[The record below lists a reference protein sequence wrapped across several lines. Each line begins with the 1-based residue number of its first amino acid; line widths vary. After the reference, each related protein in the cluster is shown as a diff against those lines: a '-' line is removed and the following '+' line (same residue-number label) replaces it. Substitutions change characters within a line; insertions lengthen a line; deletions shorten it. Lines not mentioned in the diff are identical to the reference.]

1 MSKKKN
7 QNKNE
12 NQLLPLTSDLV
23 FKAVYGRNTK
33 ASNAALIALLNRLLE
48 KENDPIVWVQCEN
61 PFSYKT
67 YQGEKEIIM
76 DIKVQLSSG
85 QLLDLEMQVDHLDCY
100 VNRSIYYMGKLVN
113 ESLESGEDYD
123 KMKETIVI
131 SIVNR
136 TLFPQYKKAFST
148 YYLKEDDENHKLS
161 EITRIHFLELGKI
174 NIAKK
179 PICEMTPH
187 ERLGVYFK
195 YAADESKCEL
205 INQLL
210 EYEAEVIDLTTPILR
225 EISAEKEMRE
235 LEEARRRY
243 RYDVNTAHSVG
254 HREGR
259 IEGRTE
265 GDMLRLI
272 RQIGKKL
279 IKNKSIKTIADELEE
294 DIAVIEPICRA
305 AEQFSPDYDPEKI
318 YKILSDTAK

>member
-1 MSKKKN
+1 MKKN
-7 QNKNE
+7 EQR
-12 NQLLPLTSDLV
+12 LLPLTSDLV
-23 FKAVYGRNTK
+23 FKAVYGRNTE
-33 ASNAALIALLNRLLE
+33 ASNAALTALLNRLLE
-48 KENDPIVWVQCEN
+48 KDKDPIVWVRCEN

-85 QLLDLEMQVDHLDCY
+85 QLLDLEMQVDHLDSY
-100 VNRSIYYMGKLVN
+100 INRSIFYMGKLIN

-148 YYLKEDDENHKLS
+148 YCLKEDEENHKLS

-174 NIAKK
+174 NVAEKSIN
-179 PICEMTPH
+179 EMTLH

-195 YAADESKCEL
+195 YAADESKREL
-205 INQLL
+205 IDQLL
-210 EYEAEVIDLTTPILR
+210 EYEAEVIDLTKPILE
-225 EISAEKEMRE
+225 EISAEKELRE

-254 HREGR
+254 HREGKAEGR
-259 IEGRTE
+259 IEGRSE
-265 GDMLRLI
+265 GEMLHRINLVC
-272 RQIGKKL
+272 KKL
-279 IKNKSIKTIADELEE
+279 SKGKSVETIADELEE
-294 DIAVIEPICRA
+294 DIIIIEPICKI
-305 AEQFSPDYDPEKI
+305 AEQFAPDYDPEQI
-318 YKILSDTAK
+318 YKVLSDTTK

>member
-100 VNRSIYYMGKLVN
+100 INRSIYYIGKLVN

-174 NIAKK
+174 NVSEKSIN
-179 PICEMTPH
+179 EMTPH

-195 YAADESKCEL
+195 YAADESKSEL
-205 INQLL
+205 IDQLL

-305 AEQFSPDYDPEKI
+305 AEQFSPDHDPEKI